1 MGWKDMD
8 CAVFHDYFGA
18 IGGGERVA
26 IALAQTLGAD
36 IITTDTDSFEK
47 IGSGLVIRTLGK
59 TPKVP
64 PLKQIAASWQ
74 FSSCD
79 FSQEYDLFLFSGNW
93 APYAAGKHHPNI
105 WYCHTPV
112 RAFYDLYETFLRRQP
127 VIQRQAFALWASL
140 HRRFDQ
146 RAVSKVDRIVT
157 NSNNTLER
165 IRTYYQREADI
176 IHPPVDTSVFSCRE
190 YGDFWLSVNRLYPE
204 KRIELQIESFRCL
217 PDERLC
223 VVGGYAGGD
232 HAAGYAGRL
241 MKDLP
246 PNVTILGEVPE
257 ARLLDLYSR
266 CRGLVCTALD
276 EDFGMTPIE
285 AMAAGKPV
293 VAVDEG
299 GFRETVTGETGML
312 VRADTK
318 SIVPALQAVSE
329 HPKRY
334 HDACLARAREFD
346 RSVFDK
352 KLCVECHN

>member
-1 MGWKDMD
+1 MMHMD

-18 IGGGERVA
+18 IGGGEKVAVA
-26 IALAQTLGAD
+26 IAETLGAD
-36 IITTDTDSFEK
+36 IITTDTDSLES
-47 IGSGLVIRTLGK
+47 IGSGIRVKSLGK

-64 PLKQIAASWQ
+64 PLKQISAVHK

-79 FSQEYDLFLFSGNW
+79 FTKDYDLFIFSGNW
-93 APYAAGKHHPNI
+93 AHHAAETHHPNI

-112 RAFYDLYETFLRRQP
+112 RAFYDLYSTFLQRQP
-127 VIQRQAFALWASL
+127 FLQRQAFFLWASL
-140 HRRFDQ
+140 YRRYDQ
-146 RAVSKVDRIVT
+146 RAVTHVDRIVT
-157 NSNNTLER
+157 NSNNTLGR
-165 IRTYYQREADI
+165 IRAYYRREADI
-176 IHPPVDTSVFSCRE
+176 IHPPVDTTVFSCRE

-217 PDERLC
+217 PDEHLC
-223 VVGGYAGGD
+223 IVGGYAEGD
-232 HAAGYAGRL
+232 HAGGYVGRL

-246 PNVTILGEVPE
+246 PNITILGAVPE

-299 GFRETVTGETGML
+299 GFRETVTEETGML
-312 VRADTK
+312 VPADIG
-318 SIVPALQAVSE
+318 SIVQGLKAVSDN
-329 HPKRY
+329 PGRY

-346 RSVFDK
+346 RSVFEE
-352 KLCVECHN
+352 KLWNVVHEVL